1 MIKKVIIP
9 VAGLGTRFLPAT
21 KAQPKEMLTIVDK
34 PVIQYLVEE
43 AVRSGIENVMF
54 VTGRNKRPI
63 EDHFDHAF
71 EVEAVLKL
79 RGKEKILKEIRA
91 IANLAR
97 FTYVRQKEPRG
108 DGDALLCASHLID
121 DDESVAVLYG
131 DDIIDSKVPCL
142 KSMINIFNKYK
153 DVVIALQEV
162 PKKDVSKYGIV
173 KTIKISK
180 NIYQI
185 TDIQEKPAPQKAFSN
200 LAVVGKYILTPDVFV
215 ELNKL
220 KPEKDKEI
228 CLTNA
233 LKGLLKRKPV
243 YGFKFEGKRYDCG
256 SKIGLMEAIVDMGLK
271 HPEVKKEFGE
281 YLKRLKLKLK

>member
-21 KAQPKEMLTIVDK
+21 KAQPKEMLPIVDK

-43 AVRSGIENVMF
+43 AVHSGISNVIF

-63 EDHFDHAF
+63 EDHFDHSF
-71 EVEAVLKL
+71 EVETALKK
-79 RGKEKILKEIRA
+79 RGKDKILKEMRD

-121 DDESVAVLYG
+121 RDEAVAVLYG

-142 KSMINIFNKYK
+142 KSMMKVFEKYN
-153 DVVIALQEV
+153 DVVIALEEI
-162 PKKDVSKYGIV
+162 PKKDVSRYGVV
-173 KTIKISK
+173 KAIPLSK

-185 TDIQEKPAPQKAFSN
+185 TDIQEKPSPKEAFSN
-200 LAVVGKYILTPDVFV
+200 LTVVGKYILTPEVFV
-215 ELNKL
+215 ELGKL
-220 KPEKDKEI
+220 TPGKDEI
-228 CLTNA
+228 RLTNA
-233 LKGLLKRKPV
+233 LKALLKKKPI
-243 YGFKFEGKRYDCG
+243 YGYKFEGKRYDCG
-256 SKIGLMEAIVDMGLK
+256 SKIGFLEAVVDMGLK
-271 HPEVKKEFGE
+271 HPEVRKEFRK
-281 YLKRLKLKLK
+281 YLNKIKTR

>member
-21 KAQPKEMLTIVDK
+21 KAQPKEMLPIVDK

-43 AVRSGIENVMF
+43 AVRSGISNVIF

-63 EDHFDHAF
+63 EDHFDHSF
-71 EVEAVLKL
+71 EVETALKK
-79 RGKEKILKEIRA
+79 RGKDKILKEIRD

-121 DDESVAVLYG
+121 QNEAVAVLYG

-142 KSMINIFNKYK
+142 KSMMQVFEKYN
-153 DVVIALQEV
+153 DVVIALEEV
-162 PKKDVSKYGIV
+162 PKKDVSRYGVV
-173 KTIKISK
+173 KAIPISK

-185 TDIQEKPAPQKAFSN
+185 TDIQEKPSPKEAFSN
-200 LAVVGKYILTPDVFV
+200 LTVVGKYILTPEVFT
-215 ELNKL
+215 ELGKL
-220 KPEKDKEI
+220 TPGKDEI
-228 CLTNA
+228 RLTNA
-233 LKGLLKRKPV
+233 LKALLKRKPI
-243 YGFKFEGKRYDCG
+243 YGYKFEGKRYDCG
-256 SKIGLMEAIVDMGLK
+256 SKIGFLEAVVDMGLK
-271 HPEVKKEFGE
+271 HPEVKKEFRK
-281 YLKRLKLKLK
+281 YLNKIKTH

>member
-21 KAQPKEMLTIVDK
+21 KAQPKEMLPIVDK

-43 AVRSGIENVMF
+43 AVASGISNVIF

-63 EDHFDHAF
+63 EDHFDHSF
-71 EVEAVLKL
+71 EVETALKQ
-79 RGKEKILKEIRA
+79 RGKDKMLKEIRD

-121 DDESVAVLYG
+121 QNEAVAVLYG

-142 KSMINIFNKYK
+142 KSMMKVFEKYN
-153 DVVIALQEV
+153 DVVIALEEV
-162 PKKDVSKYGIV
+162 PKKDVSRYGVV
-173 KTIKISK
+173 KAIPISK

-185 TDIQEKPAPQKAFSN
+185 TDIQEKPSPKEAFSN
-200 LAVVGKYILTPDVFV
+200 LTVVGKYILTPEVFV
-215 ELNKL
+215 ELGKL
-220 KPEKDKEI
+220 VPGKDEI
-228 CLTNA
+228 RLTNA
-233 LKGLLKRKPV
+233 LKALLKKKPI
-243 YGFKFEGKRYDCG
+243 YGYKFEGKRYDCG
-256 SKIGLMEAIVDMGLK
+256 SKIGFLEAVVDMGLK
-271 HPEVKKEFGE
+271 HPEVKKEFRK
-281 YLKRLKLKLK
+281 YLNRIKTR